1 MYFDLVETSE
11 RIKNLREELG
21 YSQIQL
27 AEKLNFSRSYISK
40 IEIGMR
46 EPSFDFLIAMS
57 ALSGHTLDYLITGKV
72 TEIERI
78 KKDIHSLIHSLE
90 HLSQEL

>member
-1 MYFDLVETSE
+1 MYFNPIETGE

-21 YSQIQL
+21 YSQIQF

-40 IEIGMR
+40 IEIGTR
-46 EPSFDFLIAMS
+46 DPSFDFLIEVS
-57 ALSGHTLDYLITGKV
+57 KLTGHTLDYLIVGKV
-72 TEIERI
+72 TEVERL
-78 KKDIHSLIHSLE
+78 KKDIHSLIDSLQ